1 MVKVRYSIAKL
12 RAVTVKLAALYISAR
27 DGVGNRNREE
37 QVHRAKA
44 CTEVPPYG
52 VHTHTEQS

>member
-27 DGVGNRNREE
+27 DVGDRNREE
-37 QVHRAKA
+37 QVHRAKVPYFVYI
-44 CTEVPPYG
+44 TEP
-52 VHTHTEQS
+52 S